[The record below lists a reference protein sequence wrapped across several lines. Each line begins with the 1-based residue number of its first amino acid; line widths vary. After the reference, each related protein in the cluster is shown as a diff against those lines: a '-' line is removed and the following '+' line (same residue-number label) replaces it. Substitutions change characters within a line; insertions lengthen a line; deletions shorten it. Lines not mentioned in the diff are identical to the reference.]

1 MPTLPTS
8 APARLFKAL
17 LVEDSSTQMGLM
29 RALFQKR
36 GHEVMEARNGAEALL
51 LLAGE
56 MPDVVV
62 SDCYMPLIDGYQL
75 CRLLKDD
82 RATSHLPVLLLT
94 AETRGLGHF
103 WAKTCG
109 ADRFL
114 VKDPDLEGVLEAS
127 EDLARSA
134 PPQDPARATPFKN
147 REDLGVDAIQRR
159 LAHALEQRLLETTLR
174 DSIARL
180 YSEDPEAHSIIRGFV
195 DLLQTAVL
203 PGALAVVHRTEEGMV
218 ARGAHGR
225 CVSEADRQEL
235 GRALERAMGLHE
247 PLDLAW
253 EPMVD
258 PEERRLALRDPLQLV
273 LPISVP
279 GAPIN
284 AFMGLFVERRLY
296 QEHVRL
302 LEIASDE
309 LGRLLTLEASR
320 QRLYHQAIQDPLT
333 GLFNRRHTAEL
344 LQHEVLQSSRFS
356 QHLAVM
362 LIDLDHFK
370 AINDRFGHAAGDRV
384 LSMVAQRLAFGLR
397 KVDRLGRMGGD
408 EFLVICP
415 QTDKEG
421 AHHLAQRLL
430 DTVTQTQLPNLP
442 EGRPLSLSVGVAS
455 WRGDH
460 EGDSVEALLA
470 RADQRLYKAKA
481 EGRSRVVSED

>member
-1 MPTLPTS
+1 MPSLPTT
-8 APARLFKAL
+8 APPRLFKAL
-17 LVEDSSTQMGLM
+17 LVEDSATQMGLM
-29 RALFQKR
+29 RALFQRR
-36 GHEVMEARNGAEALL
+36 GHEVIEARNGAEALL
-51 LLAGE
+51 VLAGDT
-56 MPDVVV
+56 PDVVV

-82 RATSHLPVLLLT
+82 RATRSLPVLLLT

-103 WAKTCG
+103 WARTCG
-109 ADRFL
+109 ADRFI
-114 VKDPDLEGVLEAS
+114 VKDPDLEGVLEAA
-127 EDLARSA
+127 EDLARTA
-134 PPQDPARATPFKN
+134 PPPDPHPAPLFRNA
-147 REDLGVDAIQRR
+147 EEMGVEAIQRR
-159 LAHALEQRLLETTLR
+159 LARALEQRLLETTLR

-180 YSEDPEAHSIIRGFV
+180 YSEDPDAQSIVRGFV

-203 PGALAVVHRTEEGMV
+203 PGALAVVHRTEEGLV

-235 GRALERAMGLHE
+235 GRALERAMGLPE
-247 PLDLAW
+247 PLDLPW
-253 EPMVD
+253 EASLD

-279 GAPIN
+279 GTPIN
-284 AFMGLFVERRLY
+284 AFMGLLLERKVY

-302 LEIASDE
+302 LEIAADE

-344 LQHEVLQSSRFS
+344 LHHEALQSSRFG
-356 QHLAVM
+356 QPLAVM
-362 LIDLDHFK
+362 LLDLDHFK
-370 AINDRFGHAAGDRV
+370 PINDRFGHAAGDRV

-408 EFLVICP
+408 EFLVLCP

-421 AHHLAQRLL
+421 ARLLAQRLL
-430 DTVTQTQLPNLP
+430 DTVSATQLPNLP
-442 EGRPLSLSVGVAS
+442 DGRGLSLSVGVAS
-455 WRGDH
+455 WRGD
-460 EGDSVEALLA
+460 GDSVEALLA

-481 EGRSRVVSED
+481 EGRSRVVAEE

>member
-1 MPTLPTS
+1 MPTIPAT
-8 APARLFKAL
+8 APPRLFKAL

-29 RALFQKR
+29 RAVFQRR

-51 LLAGE
+51 VLSSE
-56 MPDVVV
+56 MPDLVV

-82 RATSHLPVLLLT
+82 RATRHLPVLLLT

-114 VKDPDLEGVLEAS
+114 VKEPELEGVLEAA
-127 EDLARSA
+127 EDLARTA
-134 PPQDPARATPFKN
+134 PPRDPAHATPFKSP
-147 REDLGVDAIQRR
+147 EDLGVEAIQRR
-159 LAHALEQRLLETTLR
+159 LARALEQRLLETTLR

-203 PGALAVVHRTEEGMV
+203 PGALAVVHRTEEGLV

-225 CVSEADRQEL
+225 CVGEAERHEL
-235 GRALERAMGLHE
+235 GRALERAMGLME
-247 PLDLAW
+247 PLELAW
-253 EPMVD
+253 DPVQD

-279 GAPIN
+279 GTPVN
-284 AFMGLFVERRLY
+284 AFMGMLLERKVY

-302 LEIASDE
+302 LEIAADE

-333 GLFNRRHTAEL
+333 GLYNRRHTAEL
-344 LQHEVLQSSRFS
+344 LQHEALQATRFTQALS
-356 QHLAVM
+356 VM
-362 LIDLDHFK
+362 AIDLDHFK

-384 LSMVAQRLAFGLR
+384 LSMVAQRIAFGLR

-408 EFLVICP
+408 EFLVLCP
-415 QTDKEG
+415 QTDREG
-421 AHHLAQRLL
+421 ARHLAQRLL
-430 DTVTQTQLPNLP
+430 DTVAQTQLPNLP
-442 EGRPLSLSVGVAS
+442 EGRGLSLSVGIAN
-455 WRGDH
+455 WRG
-460 EGDSVEALLA
+460 EGDTVEALLA

-481 EGRSRVVSED
+481 EGRARVVAED

>member
-1 MPTLPTS
+1 MPSLPTS
-8 APARLFKAL
+8 APPRLFKAL
-17 LVEDSSTQMGLM
+17 LVEDSSTQLGLM
-29 RALFQKR
+29 RALFQRR
-36 GHEVMEARNGAEALL
+36 GHEVIEARNGAEALL
-51 LLAGE
+51 VLSSE
-56 MPDVVV
+56 TPDVVV

-82 RATSHLPVLLLT
+82 RATRNLPVLLLT

-109 ADRFL
+109 ADRFI
-114 VKDPDLEGVLEAS
+114 VKDPDLEGVLEAA
-127 EDLARSA
+127 EDLARTA
-134 PPQDPARATPFKN
+134 PAVDPHPAPLFKN
-147 REDLGVDAIQRR
+147 VEEMGVEAIQRR
-159 LAHALEQRLLETTLR
+159 LARALEQRLLETTLR

-180 YSEDPEAHSIIRGFV
+180 YSEDPDAQGIVRGFV

-203 PGALAVVHRTEEGMV
+203 PGALAVVHRTEEGLV

-235 GRALERAMGLHE
+235 GRALERAMGLPE
-247 PLDLAW
+247 TLDLAW
-253 EPMVD
+253 EATLD
-258 PEERRLALRDPLQLV
+258 PEERRLELRDPLQLV

-279 GAPIN
+279 GSPIN
-284 AFMGLFVERRLY
+284 AFMGLLLERKVY

-302 LEIASDE
+302 LEIAADE

-344 LQHEVLQSSRFS
+344 LHHEAMQSSRFG
-356 QHLAVM
+356 QPLAVM
-362 LIDLDHFK
+362 LLDLDHFK
-370 AINDRFGHAAGDRV
+370 PINDRFGHAAGDRV

-408 EFLVICP
+408 EFLVLCP

-421 AHHLAQRLL
+421 ARLLAQRLL
-430 DTVTQTQLPNLP
+430 ETVSATQLPNLP
-442 EGRPLSLSVGVAS
+442 DGRGLSLSVGVAA
-455 WRGDH
+455 WRGD
-460 EGDSVEALLA
+460 GDSVEALLA

-481 EGRSRVVSED
+481 EGRARVVAEE

>member
-1 MPTLPTS
+1 MPTLPTT
-8 APARLFKAL
+8 APPRLFKAL
-17 LVEDSSTQMGLM
+17 LVEDSATQMGLM

-36 GHEVMEARNGAEALL
+36 GHEVVEARNGAEALL
-51 LLAGE
+51 ALSGE
-56 MPDVVV
+56 MPDIVV
-62 SDCYMPLIDGYQL
+62 SDCYMPLLDGYQL

-82 RATSHLPVLLLT
+82 RATRHIPVLLLT

-109 ADRFL
+109 ADRFI
-114 VKDPDLEGVLEAS
+114 VKDPELDGVLEAA

-134 PPQDPARATPFKN
+134 PPMERGLVPPAPKP
-147 REDLGVDAIQRR
+147 EELGVEAIQRR

-180 YSEDPEAHSIIRGFV
+180 YSEDPEAHSIVRGFV

-203 PGALAVVHRTEEGMV
+203 PGGLAVVHRTEEGLV

-225 CVSEADRQEL
+225 CVGEAERHDL
-235 GRALERAMGLHE
+235 CRALERALGLPE
-247 PLDLAW
+247 PLDMPWDPIL
-253 EPMVD
+253 D

-279 GAPIN
+279 GTPIN
-284 AFMGLFVERRLY
+284 AFMGLVVERKLY

-302 LEIASDE
+302 LEIAADE

-333 GLFNRRHTAEL
+333 GLFNRRHTNEL
-344 LQHEVLQSSRFS
+344 LQHEALQSTRFNQPLS
-356 QHLAVM
+356 VM

-408 EFLVICP
+408 EFLVLCP
-415 QTDKEG
+415 QTDREG
-421 AHHLAQRLL
+421 ARHLAERLL
-430 DTVTQTQLPNLP
+430 ETVAQTQLPNLP
-442 EGRPLSLSVGVAS
+442 EGRSLALSVGVSA
-455 WRGDH
+455 WRGD
-460 EGDSVEALLA
+460 GDTVEALLA

-481 EGRSRVVSED
+481 EGRARVVAEG

>member
-1 MPTLPTS
+1 MPSLPTT
-8 APARLFKAL
+8 APLRLFKAL

-29 RALFQKR
+29 RALFQRR
-36 GHEVMEARNGAEALL
+36 GHEVIEARNGAEALL
-51 LLAGE
+51 VLAGE
-56 MPDVVV
+56 MPDMVV

-82 RATSHLPVLLLT
+82 RATRHLPVLLLT

-109 ADRFL
+109 ADRFI
-114 VKDPDLEGVLEAS
+114 VKDPDLEGVLEAA
-127 EDLARSA
+127 EDLARTA
-134 PPQDPARATPFKN
+134 PPRDPSHAPPFKN
-147 REDLGVDAIQRR
+147 PEELGVDAIQRR
-159 LAHALEQRLLETTLR
+159 LARALEQRLLETTLR

-180 YSEDPEAHSIIRGFV
+180 YSEDPDAQSIVRGFV

-203 PGALAVVHRTEEGMV
+203 PGALAVIHRTEEGLV

-225 CVSEADRQEL
+225 CVSESERQEL
-235 GRALERAMGLHE
+235 GRALERAMGLPE
-247 PLDLAW
+247 PLDLPWDPA
-253 EPMVD
+253 MD

-279 GAPIN
+279 GTPIN
-284 AFMGLFVERRLY
+284 AFMGMLLERKLY
-296 QEHVRL
+296 QEHARL
-302 LEIASDE
+302 LEIAADE

-333 GLFNRRHTAEL
+333 GLFNRRHTTEL
-344 LQHEVLQSSRFS
+344 LLHEAMQSSRFN
-356 QHLAVM
+356 QPLAVM

-370 AINDRFGHAAGDRV
+370 PINDRFGHAAGDRV

-408 EFLVICP
+408 EFLVLCP

-421 AHHLAQRLL
+421 AKQLAQRLL
-430 DTVTQTQLPNLP
+430 DTVAQTQLPNLP
-442 EGRPLSLSVGVAS
+442 EGRSLSLSVGVAS
-455 WRGDH
+455 WRG

-481 EGRSRVVSED
+481 EGRARVVAEE

>member
-1 MPTLPTS
+1 MPILPTT
-8 APARLFKAL
+8 APPRPFKAL
-17 LVEDSSTQMGLM
+17 LVEDSATQMGLL
-29 RALFQKR
+29 RAVFRSR

-51 LLAGE
+51 VLAGE

-82 RATSHLPVLLLT
+82 RATRHLPVLLLT

-109 ADRFL
+109 ADRFI
-114 VKDPDLEGVLEAS
+114 VKEPEMDGVLEAA
-127 EDLARSA
+127 EDLARTA
-134 PPQDPARATPFKN
+134 PPKDPAQGPVFQN
-147 REDLGVDAIQRR
+147 PGDLGVESIQRR
-159 LAHALEQRLLETTLR
+159 LARALEQRLLETTLR

-180 YSEDPEAHSIIRGFV
+180 YSEDPDAQSIVRGFV

-203 PGALAVVHRTEEGMV
+203 PGALAVVHRTEEGIV

-235 GRALERAMGLHE
+235 GRALERAMGLSGS
-247 PLDLAW
+247 LDLPWDAAL
-253 EPMVD
+253 D

-279 GAPIN
+279 GTPIN
-284 AFMGLFVERRLY
+284 AFMGLLVERRLY

-333 GLFNRRHTAEL
+333 GLFNRRHTNEL
-344 LQHEVLQSSRFS
+344 LQHEAIQSSRFG
-356 QHLAVM
+356 QPLAVM

-370 AINDRFGHAAGDRV
+370 PINDRFGHAAGDRV

-408 EFLVICP
+408 EFLVLCP
-415 QTDKEG
+415 QTEKEG
-421 AHHLAQRLL
+421 ARQLALRLL
-430 DTVTQTQLPNLP
+430 ETVAQTQLPNLP
-442 EGRPLSLSVGVAS
+442 EGRNLSLSAGVAS
-455 WRGDH
+455 WRG
-460 EGDSVEALLA
+460 EGDTVELLLA

-481 EGRSRVVSED
+481 EGRSRVVAEG

>member
-1 MPTLPTS
+1 MPTIPAN
-8 APARLFKAL
+8 APPRLFKAL

-29 RALFQKR
+29 RALFQRR
-36 GHEVMEARNGAEALL
+36 GHTVMEARNGAEALL
-51 LLAGE
+51 VLSSE
-56 MPDVVV
+56 MPDLVV

-82 RATSHLPVLLLT
+82 RATRHLPVLLLT

-114 VKDPDLEGVLEAS
+114 VKEPELEGVIEAA
-127 EDLARSA
+127 EDLARTA
-134 PPQDPARATPFKN
+134 PPQDPAHANPFKSV
-147 REDLGVDAIQRR
+147 EELGVEAIQRR
-159 LAHALEQRLLETTLR
+159 LARALEQRLLETTLR

-203 PGALAVVHRTEEGMV
+203 PGALAVVHRTEEGLV

-225 CVSEADRQEL
+225 CVSEVERHEL
-235 GRALERAMGLHE
+235 GRALERAMGLMD
-247 PLDLAW
+247 PLDLPWDSVQDA
-253 EPMVD
+253 
-258 PEERRLALRDPLQLV
+258 EERRLSLRDPLQLV

-279 GAPIN
+279 GTPVN
-284 AFMGLFVERRLY
+284 AFMGMLLERKVY

-302 LEIASDE
+302 LEIAADE

-344 LQHEVLQSSRFS
+344 LQHETMQATRFS
-356 QHLAVM
+356 QMLSVM
-362 LIDLDHFK
+362 AIDLDHFK

-384 LSMVAQRLAFGLR
+384 LSMVAQRIAFGLR

-408 EFLVICP
+408 EFLVLCP
-415 QTDKEG
+415 QTEREG
-421 AHHLAQRLL
+421 ARHLAQRLL
-430 DTVTQTQLPNLP
+430 DTVAQTQLPSLP
-442 EGRPLSLSVGVAS
+442 DGRNLSLSIGIAT
-455 WRGDH
+455 WRG
-460 EGDSVEALLA
+460 EGDTVEAFLA

-481 EGRSRVVSED
+481 EGRARVVAED

>member
-1 MPTLPTS
+1 MATLPTT
-8 APARLFKAL
+8 APPRLFKAL
-17 LVEDSSTQMGLM
+17 LVEDSSTQLGLM
-29 RALFQKR
+29 RALFQRR
-36 GHEVMEARNGAEALL
+36 GHEVLEARNGAEALL
-51 LLAGE
+51 VLAGE

-82 RATSHLPVLLLT
+82 RATRHLPVLLLT

-114 VKDPDLEGVLEAS
+114 VKDPDLEGVLEAA
-127 EDLARSA
+127 EDLARTA
-134 PPQDPARATPFKN
+134 PPREQAWPSPFRN
-147 REDLGVDAIQRR
+147 AEDLGVEAIQRR
-159 LAHALEQRLLETTLR
+159 LARALEQRLLETTLR

-180 YSEDPEAHSIIRGFV
+180 YSEDPDAQSIVRGFV

-203 PGALAVVHRTEEGMV
+203 PGALAVVHRTEEGLV

-225 CVSEADRQEL
+225 CVGEADRQEL
-235 GRALERAMGLHE
+235 GRALERAMGLPD
-247 PLDLAW
+247 PLDLIW
-253 EPMVD
+253 EPVVD

-284 AFMGLFVERRLY
+284 AFLGLLLERKLY

-302 LEIASDE
+302 LEIAADE

-333 GLFNRRHTAEL
+333 GLYNRRHTAEL
-344 LQHEVLQSSRFS
+344 LQHEAMQSTRFN
-356 QHLAVM
+356 QPLAVM

-370 AINDRFGHAAGDRV
+370 PINDRFGHAAGDRV

-408 EFLVICP
+408 EFLVLCP
-415 QTDKEG
+415 QTDREG
-421 AHHLAQRLL
+421 AHRLAERLL
-430 DTVTQTQLPNLP
+430 ETVAQTQLPNLP
-442 EGRPLSLSVGVAS
+442 EGRSLSLSVGVAT
-455 WRGDH
+455 WRG
-460 EGDSVEALLA
+460 EGDTVESLLA

-481 EGRSRVVSED
+481 EGRARVVAEG